1 MEENKKSKLKIFK
14 YNAILSIIFFLTSS
28 FYFGQQIENYNL
40 NQYTISAI
48 SKFLN
53 QEKLNYFNATF
64 FIKAFMDFLFI
75 IYVFKYFKINF
86 FSLTGFSWLLAIFSF
101 GALGF
106 FPSSKYELIHIL
118 IVSILFLSFSSSE
131 FLMAK
136 LTKDEKFIYLTNNLL
151 IIQATSIFL
160 FFITNNFNGVF
171 EIFYMIMSFLWL
183 MIFIR
188 NYLK

>member
-1 MEENKKSKLKIFK
+1 MEDNKKSKLKIFK

-28 FYFGQQIENYNL
+28 LYFSRQIQNYNL
-40 NQYTISAI
+40 NQYTISAL

-53 QEKLNYFNATF
+53 QESLNYFNATF
-64 FIKAFMDFLFI
+64 FIKALMDFLFI
-75 IYVFKYFKINF
+75 FYVFKYFKINF
-86 FSLTGFSWLLAIFSF
+86 FSLTGFFWILAIFSF

-106 FPSSKYELIHIL
+106 FPSNKYELVHMI
-118 IVSILFLSFSSSE
+118 IVIILFFSFSMSE
-131 FLMAK
+131 FLLAK

-151 IIQATSIFL
+151 IIQTISIFL

-171 EIFYMIMSFLWL
+171 EIFYMMMGFLWL